1 MTEKR
6 KKKKQK
12 HVCVIRVRTPPT
24 QQTYMNKMRAADT
37 QLELDE
43 TNTQLT
49 DSSKILSTQNVFK
62 FLLRLG

>member
-6 KKKKQK
+6 KKKQK
-12 HVCVIRVRTPPT
+12 YVCVIRVRTPPT
-24 QQTYMNKMRAADT
+24 QQTYMNKMRAAGT

-49 DSSKILSTQNVFK
+49 DSSEILSTQNVFK
-62 FLLRLG
+62 FLLHLG